1 MIDKSIRRAIAP
13 VLFWTVIFAVF
24 YYLSLQNYLF
34 FHFSAEL
41 FSVIIASVIFIITWN
56 TRHRLKNKFFLVV
69 GQAYLFVA
77 VIDFF
82 HTLTYKGID
91 IIASGANLP
100 TELWISARYFE
111 SLALLAGA
119 YLVSKE
125 KTLTTKYI
133 FPLFSLIFVV
143 LMFTIYPLDI
153 FPRCFN
159 PETGLTLFKIG
170 SEYLICFILLV
181 ALYFLVRARKKF
193 SPTVFYFTVASICF
207 TVVAELM
214 FTLYIS
220 VYGLANVLG
229 HFFKVLS
236 FYFIYRGIVIS
247 GFTAPLENLLKELLE
262 KDRKLE
268 TTLQEKETLLK
279 EIHHRVKN
287 NLNVVASMLSLQANE
302 TEDETARS
310 VLQDSSERI
319 KSISLLHK
327 NLYQSGDVGKVDFSE
342 YLTKLVNQL
351 VSAFNTQAG
360 EVDLKLE
367 IEPVQKLG
375 LKREIYLG
383 LLVTELV
390 TNALK
395 YAGEPDGKEL
405 ELEISF
411 NPTPDGYRL
420 KVADNGGGLKEDFD
434 SLKEDSLGLRLVTIL
449 SEEQLNGELRV
460 DSSPE
465 GTTFEINL
473 PEDTNAG

>member
-1 MIDKSIRRAIAP
+1 MVDKNIRSAVAP
-13 VLFWTVIFAVF
+13 VLFWTVIFGVF
-24 YYLSLQNYLF
+24 YYLSLHNYLF

-41 FSVIIASVIFIITWN
+41 FSVIIASVIFIIIWN
-56 TRHRLKNKFFLVV
+56 TRHHLKNNFFLVV

-82 HTLTYKGID
+82 HTLAYKGVD
-91 IIASGANLP
+91 IIATNANLA
-100 TELWISARYFE
+100 TEFWISARYFE

-119 YLVSKE
+119 YLVSKN
-125 KTLTTKYI
+125 KTLNTKYI
-133 FPLFSLIFVV
+133 FPLLSLIFAV
-143 LMFTIYPLDI
+143 LMITIYPLDI
-153 FPRCFN
+153 FPRCFH
-159 PETGLTLFKIG
+159 PETGLTLFKIV

-193 SPTVFYFTVASICF
+193 STTVFYFTVISICL

-236 FYFIYRGIVIS
+236 FYFIYQGIVMS
-247 GFTAPLENLLKELLE
+247 GFRAPLENLLKELLE
-262 KDRKLE
+262 KERKLE

-287 NLNVVASMLSLQANE
+287 NLNVIASMLSLQANE
-302 TEDETARS
+302 TEDEEARS

-319 KSISLLHK
+319 NSISLLHK
-327 NLYQSGDVGKVDFSE
+327 NFYQSGDVGKVDFSE
-342 YLTKLVNQL
+342 YITKLVNQL
-351 VSAFNTQAG
+351 VSALNAQAG
-360 EVDLKLE
+360 KVNLKLE
-367 IEPVQKLG
+367 LEPVRKLS

-395 YAGEPDGKEL
+395 YAGEPGDGEL

-411 NPTPDGYRL
+411 NSTPDGYRL
-420 KVADNGGGLKEDFD
+420 KVADNGGGLKKDFE

-449 SEEQLNGELRV
+449 TEEQLNGELSV
-460 DSSPE
+460 DSSSQ

-473 PEDTNAG
+473 PEETNAR